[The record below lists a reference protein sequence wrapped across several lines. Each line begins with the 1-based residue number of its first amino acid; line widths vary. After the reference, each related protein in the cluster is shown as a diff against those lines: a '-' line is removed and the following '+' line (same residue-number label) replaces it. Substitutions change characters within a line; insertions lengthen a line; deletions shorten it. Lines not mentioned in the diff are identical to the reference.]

1 MTGPLNL
8 KRHPKAEPVS
18 DPAGDPRLAEGLRL
32 FNQGE
37 HWHAHEAWEP
47 LWMGL
52 EGDDKLFLQGFIMA
66 AAMLVQYGK
75 GVRRGVENH
84 WANVERRLRPRIQGA
99 WGLDVADLLEQLEDY
114 ANDALDGRPMLRGPG
129 EVQIRPVGPVREP

>member
-8 KRHPKAEPVS
+8 RRHPAAAPIAHPEN
-18 DPAGDPRLAEGLRL
+18 DLRL
-32 FNQGE
+32 DEGIHLFNEGQ

-52 EGDDKLFLQGFIMA
+52 EGEEKLFLQGLIMA

-75 GVRRGVENH
+75 GVPRGVVNH
-84 WANVERRLRPRIQGA
+84 WANVRLRLEPHQPRK
-99 WGLDVADLLEQLEDY
+99 WGVEVTGLLEQLRPY
-114 ANDALDGRPMLRGPG
+114 AEPVVAGDHSMGLDPKR
-129 EVQIRPVGPVREP
+129 VRIVRVASA

>member
-8 KRHPKAEPVS
+8 KRNRNAAPIAEPW
-18 DPAGDPRLAEGLRL
+18 DDPRLDEGLRL
-32 FNQGE
+32 FNAGQ

-52 EGDDKLFLQGFIMA
+52 EGDEKLFVQGLIMA

-75 GVRRGVENH
+75 TVPRGVTNH
-84 WANVERRLRPRIQGA
+84 WENVRIRLEPNRPAR
-99 WGLDVADLLEQLEDY
+99 WGIDVEGLLEQLRRY
-114 ANDALDGRPMLRGPG
+114 AEPVVAGDHAMPLDPKA
-129 EVQIRPVGPVREP
+129 VRIVRR

>member
-8 KRHPKAEPVS
+8 RRHPKAEPVV
-18 DPAGDPRLAEGLRL
+18 DPSADPRLDEGLAL
-32 FNQGE
+32 FNEGH
-37 HWHAHEAWEP
+37 HWHAHESWEP

-52 EGDDKLFLQGFIMA
+52 EGDDKLFLQGYIMA

-84 WANVERRLRPRIQGA
+84 WANVQFRLRGKAAR
-99 WGLDVADLLEQLEDY
+99 WGLDPVPFLAQLEPY
-114 ANDALDGRPMLRGPG
+114 GEDARSGAALAR
-129 EVQIRPVGPVREP
+129 EVGLVQARRVQAP